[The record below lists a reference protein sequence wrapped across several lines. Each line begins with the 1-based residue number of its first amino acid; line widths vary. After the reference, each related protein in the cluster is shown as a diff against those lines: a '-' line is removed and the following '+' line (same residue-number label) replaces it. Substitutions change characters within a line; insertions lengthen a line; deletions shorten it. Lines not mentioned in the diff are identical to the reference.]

1 MRLVAYTRMMAFDRD
16 QTRKFIDLGD
26 RDIAPFFAGRVAEIQ
41 HFESSFNTLDWA
53 NKRSAA
59 FRIFQGA
66 PGCGKTSLVEHLR
79 QRHSDDTLFVDIR
92 SRHLVGEEALV
103 DQIRRIAV
111 SVGSGADK
119 AIAAFGQA
127 VGAYL
132 RVVKPGGGEARNFV
146 ADRAAR
152 NAKVVLFMDEAQLVG
167 EDQQPGLGLLH
178 TSGLG
183 FPTIAVFAGLSHTAG
198 RLRRIGGLSR
208 LPDNAIANMGAMED
222 GECIESTAQLLDAY
236 GVLGDD
242 VEKQRACATVA
253 RLSRGWPQHLHG
265 AQRALCRQLLSTDG
279 RLAAVD
285 FNAVSSESDRTRCDY
300 YAARLSDTVLDM
312 VPHATVQVVSKV
324 DEARPRGM
332 YDLEGLCE
340 EVIVGMG
347 LDKDRRFRA
356 SPDEFANALVERGV
370 LAIGP
375 AGCYGVAIPSMAEWL
390 RTSLR

>member
-1 MRLVAYTRMMAFDRD
+1 MGFDSD

-26 RDIAPFFAGRVAEIQ
+26 RDIAPFFAGRAAEIG
-41 HFESSFNTLDWA
+41 HFESAFNTLDWEQ
-53 NKRSAA
+53 KRAAA

-92 SRHLVGEEALV
+92 GGHLASEEALLKQV
-103 DQIRRIAV
+103 RQTAI
-111 SVGSGADK
+111 SVGSVTGK

-132 RVVKPGGGEARNFV
+132 RVARPGGDEARNFV
-146 ADRAAR
+146 ADHATR

-183 FPTIAVFAGLSHTAG
+183 FPTIAVFAGLSHTSG
-198 RLRRIGGLSR
+198 RLRSIGGLSR
-208 LPDNAIANMGAMED
+208 LPDNAIANMGAM
-222 GECIESTAQLLDAY
+222 GESECAESTARLLEAY
-236 GVLGDD
+236 GAVGDES
-242 VEKQRACATVA
+242 EKDRACRTVA

-265 AQRALCRQLLSTDG
+265 AQRALCRELLRTNGVLDG
-279 RLAAVD
+279 VD
-285 FNAVSSESDRTRCDY
+285 FDAVGSESDRTRHDY
-300 YAARLSDTVLDM
+300 YRMRVSDTVLDM
-312 VPHATVQVVSKV
+312 VPDATARVVARV
-324 DEARPRGM
+324 TENRPRRM

-340 EVIVGMG
+340 DVISHMG

-356 SPDEFANALVERGV
+356 SPEEFADALIERGV
-370 LAIGP
+370 VSISPDGW
-375 AGCYGVAIPSMAEWL
+375 YDVAIPSMFDWL
-390 RTSLR
+390 TSASARLDRP